1 MAANTEKDHRRMF
14 VGIAWSCAAE
24 LKLFFTALLFLC
36 TFATLLQLLPSRFLL
51 APSDLRHCLSSPT
64 AADVPNLS
72 VQRKDNSRNSST
84 GVVTRA
90 FNPYGSA
97 AYSFIVMSAYRG
109 GQSTFAVVGL
119 SSKPLQLYGNP
130 AYECRWES
138 RNASAAAV
146 SAAGHKIL
154 PDWGYGRVYTV
165 VVVNCTFPVPAGGDG
180 EGGRLVLLAGAETFP
195 ALEEEP
201 GVQWEIPSPTA
212 PPQYEYLY
220 CGSPLY
226 GDLSPQRVR
235 EWLAYHVRLF
245 GEKSHFVMY
254 DAGGV
259 HDRLRAVLAPWIE
272 KGFVTLHDVRE
283 QEKFDG
289 YYHNQFLIVND
300 CLHRYRFSTKWIF
313 YFDVDEFVFVPKKTS
328 IGAVMESFSEYTQI
342 TMAQMPMSGSLCLSE
357 DALQRSRKWGFEK
370 LVYKDVKRGKRR
382 DRKYAVQPRNVF
394 ATGVH
399 MTQNMVGKTTHNTY
413 DRIGYF
419 HYHGTIAQRREPCA
433 RFLNESQITVYGV
446 PYVMDTT
453 LRGVAGAVKRFEL
466 ETIGPV
472 LQGTRQ

>member
-1 MAANTEKDHRRMF
+1 MAAKDERRMF

-24 LKLFFTALLFLC
+24 LKLFLTALLFLC
-36 TFATLLQLLPSRFLL
+36 TFATLLQFLPSHFFLS
-51 APSDLRHCLSSPT
+51 PSDLRRCLSSPT
-64 AADVPNLS
+64 AGDGGV
-72 VQRKDNSRNSST
+72 VQHKDSNNSAT

-97 AYSFIVMSAYRG
+97 AYSYIVMSAYRG
-109 GQSTFAVVGL
+109 GPSTFAVVGL
-119 SSKPLQLYGNP
+119 SSKTLQVYGNP
-130 AYECRWES
+130 TYECRWES
-138 RNASAAAV
+138 RNTSTATV
-146 SAAGHKIL
+146 SAAGYKIL

-165 VVVNCTFPVPAGGDG
+165 VVVNCTFPVLAGGDR
-180 EGGRLVLLAGAETFP
+180 EGGRLLLRSGTDTFP

-201 GVQWEIPSPTA
+201 GAQWEMKNENSSVA
-212 PPQYEYLY
+212 AEPQYDYLY

-300 CLHRYRFSTKWIF
+300 CLHRYRFSTKWMF
-313 YFDVDEFVFVPKKTS
+313 FFDVDEFVFVPKKTN
-328 IGAVMESFSEYTQI
+328 IGAVMDSLSEYTQI

-357 DALQRSRKWGFEK
+357 DAPQRLRKWGFEK
-370 LVYKDVKRGKRR
+370 LVYKDVMRGKRR

-399 MTQNMVGKTTHNTY
+399 MTQNMIGKTTHNTY

-419 HYHGTIAQRREPCA
+419 HYHGTIAQRQEPCA
-433 RFLNESQITVYGV
+433 RFLNESQITVDGV

-453 LRGVAGAVKRFEL
+453 LREVAGAVKRFEL